1 MIINDYAL
9 TYFQNRVYS
18 TPKVSFFSS
27 STDEELM
34 EQRKIRFPGITPKR
48 ITDESID
55 VVIFN
60 EERIVCVPPNSSQ
73 IVYGFNLQSE
83 IYRDCNL
90 QRFPKQKEI
99 TSSEFTKESSPYIF
113 RNRLTYSFSESMEEL
128 KQIENEF
135 WVTKFTNLPENQFVS
150 SDYIKFCNDSSSNK
164 MMTYP
169 YSNQASYFIEYRLEP
184 GRINH

>member
-1 MIINDYAL
+1 LIINDYAL

-113 RNRLTYSFSESMEEL
+113 RNRLTYSF
-128 KQIENEF
+128 
-135 WVTKFTNLPENQFVS
+135 
-150 SDYIKFCNDSSSNK
+150 
-164 MMTYP
+164 
-169 YSNQASYFIEYRLEP
+169 
-184 GRINH
+184 